1 MSPLRRHPAGAEI
14 PITVGLIVALAVQ
27 NAVPPFATDMYSP
40 AFPQVARDLATS
52 PTAVGLTLTAFFVG
66 MGLGQVVGGAVSDQ
80 RGRRRPLIVGGVV
93 CSLGAV
99 VCALAP
105 SIAVLMIGRFMQGMG
120 APKIGRA
127 SCRERV

>member
-52 PTAVGLTLTAFFVG
+52 PTAVGLTLTAWAWGWGRSSAVRCRTSG
-66 MGLGQVVGGAVSDQ
+66 DGG
-80 RGRRRPLIVGGVV
+80 GP
-93 CSLGAV
+93 
-99 VCALAP
+99 
-105 SIAVLMIGRFMQGMG
+105 
-120 APKIGRA
+120 
-127 SCRERV
+127 